1 MIKLI
6 CSLVMFLCMVCGTY
20 VSATSTSAPAGK
32 ARIAAPEPQRMIWTG
47 RSGGFMFE
55 WSAADIS
62 ARPAESRTGVLF
74 SAKSLAQRDFEAFR
88 EASKDPQSG
97 KMERCL
103 YDRRFTVLSVVGSI
117 ISLRDNNSTTCEQ
130 AAHPGGET
138 RYTAID
144 LSKAGNVGYKELEM
158 EVDLANPGKIVKL
171 TDIFDEA
178 DILGALLADPLV
190 KEALGRSG
198 SRPRTLGKLIEE
210 FAGGASVTDKH
221 CYSVSEDMLTRF
233 AFHHTENG
241 KVAVRLGL
249 SGAGPCREFL
259 TEIGILLPI
268 PPSLRTALAQAEA
281 GKEGFL
287 MKDLKKISRDR
298 ATTFSFETIKKARR

>member
-1 MIKLI
+1 MLKLI
-6 CSLVMFLCMVCGTY
+6 CILVVCLCVVCSPSA
-20 VSATSTSAPAGK
+20 SATSAGK
-32 ARIAAPEPQRMIWTG
+32 ARMAAPSPQGMIWTG
-47 RSGGFMFE
+47 QSGGFVFQ
-55 WSAADIS
+55 WSAGDIS
-62 ARPAESRTGVLF
+62 ARPLESLTGVMF
-74 SAKSLAQRDFEAFR
+74 SVKSLAQRDFEAFR
-88 EASKDPQSG
+88 EASKDPESG
-97 KMERCL
+97 KTEHCL
-103 YDRRFTVLSVVGSI
+103 YDRTFTLLSVVGPI
-117 ISLRDNNSTTCEQ
+117 ISLRDNNSTTCDQ

-158 EVDLANPGKIVKL
+158 EVDLSNPGKIVKL
-171 TDIFDEA
+171 TDIFGEA
-178 DILGALLADPLV
+178 EILSALLADPLV
-190 KEALGRSG
+190 REALSRSG
-198 SRPRTLGKLIEE
+198 SRPQTLSKLIEE
-210 FAGGASVTDKH
+210 FAGGANVTDKH

-233 AFHHTENG
+233 AFHHIENG

-287 MKDLKKISRDR
+287 MKDLKKISRNR
-298 ATTFSFETIKKARR
+298 TTTFSFETTKKARR